1 MGASISHGGAR
12 RSVATYS
19 TYGEAEHA
27 VDRLSDAGFPVEH
40 VAIVGTGLRTVE
52 QVTSRMTTGRAAA
65 MGAGQGAI
73 IGLFFALLFGIFFT
87 GPNFFGLLVYA
98 VVLAAVFGAAFGAMA
113 HAATGGRRDFAS
125 FQRTEAERYEVM
137 VEPDFAAR
145 AIQIIEGQGPVTE
158 TPAAP
163 SPPPRPTPP
172 AAPSPPPGPTPPAAP
187 PEPTPP
193 AADDSGASGPSRP
206 ADEPPA

>member
-1 MGASISHGGAR
+1 MGTSIRHDGAR
-12 RSVATYS
+12 RSVASYS
-19 TYGEAEHA
+19 SYGEAERA

-40 VAIVGTGLRTVE
+40 VAIVGSGLRTVE

-98 VVLAAVFGAAFGAMA
+98 VVLAAIFGAGFGAVA

-125 FQRTEAERYEVM
+125 FQRMEAERYEVM
-137 VEPDFAAR
+137 VDPDFAAR
-145 AIQIIEGQGPVTE
+145 AIQIIEGQAAVPPPATDQ
-158 TPAAP
+158 PAAP
-163 SPPPRPTPP
+163 SAPAGDQPAPSAPTDQPPPSAPTD
-172 AAPSPPPGPTPPAAP
+172 
-187 PEPTPP
+187 EPTPP
-193 AADDSGASGPSRP
+193 AKDPGTSRP
-206 ADEPPA
+206 IDPPA

>member
-19 TYGEAEHA
+19 TYREAEHA

-40 VAIVGTGLRTVE
+40 VAIVGSGLRTVE

-65 MGAGQGAI
+65 MGAGQGAM

-98 VVLAAVFGAAFGAMA
+98 VVLAAIFGAAFAA
-113 HAATGGRRDFAS
+113 IAQAATGGRRDFAS
-125 FQRTEAERYEVM
+125 FQRMEAERYEVM
-137 VEPDFAAR
+137 VDPDFAAR
-145 AIQIIEGQGPVTE
+145 AIQIIEGQAAEPL
-158 TPAAP
+158 PASDAP
-163 SPPPRPTPP
+163 SAPPAPDADTPGTSRPTDPP
-172 AAPSPPPGPTPPAAP
+172 A
-187 PEPTPP
+187 
-193 AADDSGASGPSRP
+193 
-206 ADEPPA
+206 